1 MMGCVK
7 FKQSIR
13 RSFSGITTI
22 LLVLVIM
29 SLISIVAFSM
39 TEIYL
44 KQIKNARSDIQSI
57 QAYQAADTGAEDA
70 LYSIPNTGGVNSA
83 CVAPNKCSL
92 TSASCPGG
100 SAYYQYKIISTT
112 TVQIIGSCG
121 STHRAIE
128 INQ

>member
-13 RSFSGITTI
+13 KSSSGITTI

-57 QAYQAADTGAEDA
+57 QAYQAADTGAEYA
-70 LYSIPNTGGVNSA
+70 LYSISNNGEVNST
-83 CVAPNKCSL
+83 CVTNKCSL
-92 TSASCPGG
+92 TSVSCPGG

>member
-1 MMGCVK
+1 MMRCVK

-57 QAYQAADTGAEDA
+57 QAYQAADTGAEYA
-70 LYSIPNTGGVNSA
+70 LYSISNNGEVDSD
-83 CVAPNKCSL
+83 CVTNKCSL
-92 TSASCPGG
+92 TSVSCPGG

>member
-13 RSFSGITTI
+13 KSFSGITTI

-70 LYSIPNTGGVNSA
+70 LYSISNNGEVDSD
-83 CVAPNKCSL
+83 CVTNKCSL

-100 SAYYQYKIISTT
+100 SAYYQYKTNSTT
-112 TVQIIGSCG
+112 TIQIIGSCG